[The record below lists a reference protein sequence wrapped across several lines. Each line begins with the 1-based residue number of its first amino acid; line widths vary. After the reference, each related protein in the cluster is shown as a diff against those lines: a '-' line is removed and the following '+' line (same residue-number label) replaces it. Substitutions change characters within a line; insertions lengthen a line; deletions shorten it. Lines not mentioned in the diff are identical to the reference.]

1 MSIDYY
7 TTTDSDG
14 FSSGIDVSKCTD
26 GDWIRVEDLDHI
38 GWMLAVDDAMIVT
51 HLGVANVQ
59 DSYEVAKNKLQSLIQ
74 WHIDVATDP
83 CVNGGYRLVKV
94 EEE

>member
-1 MSIDYY
+1 MSIDKYSMY
-7 TTTDSDG
+7 AGDDPGVYPEEDSEGEWGHVD
-14 FSSGIDVSKCTD
+14 
-26 GDWIRVEDLDHI
+26 DLKDI
-38 GWMLAVDDAMIVT
+38 GWMQAVDDAMITT